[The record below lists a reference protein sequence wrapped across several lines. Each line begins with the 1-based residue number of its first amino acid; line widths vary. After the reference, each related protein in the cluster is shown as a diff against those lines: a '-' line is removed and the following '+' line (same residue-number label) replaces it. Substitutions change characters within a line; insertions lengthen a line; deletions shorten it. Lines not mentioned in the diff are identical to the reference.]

1 MTWAIPNAGWPFCMS
16 ALNLSLLSW
25 AKLDQYV
32 YMLAGRAM
40 QGLPRGHNLK
50 LWILRIVIKA
60 PLIWS

>member
-1 MTWAIPNAGWPFCMS
+1 MS

-25 AKLDQYV
+25 AKLDRYV

>member
-1 MTWAIPNAGWPFCMS
+1 MS
-16 ALNLSLLSW
+16 TLNLSLLSW